1 MKCTIKYFFQTTVL
15 IIWKNK
21 HWLLNVISSSIYT
34 KQMYFQKKKKV
45 QSSERRW
52 TGGNSPAVPLKAV
65 SIEKDRA
72 ILPRYLWQAYGVKTI
87 LWIFSSLHSLLLH
100 WDPDKRLCF
109 EPHTSGKPKTAMDS
123 NRNAQHTMLLL

>member
-1 MKCTIKYFFQTTVL
+1 MYYKIFFPNYSVNYLKKQTL
-15 IIWKNK
+15 IIECDFFLHIYKA
-21 HWLLNVISSSIYT
+21 NVFS
-34 KQMYFQKKKKV
+34 KKKKKV